1 MQIIR
6 RRNTYPFTF
15 ESRNTMLMR
24 EENRRQNRQQI
35 RRENRREN
43 RREKGREIRREIQS
57 REEMSREEIRQEEN
71 RQRGDAPLRLNPPFN
86 RHRENDC
93 RLELLFHL

>member
-6 RRNTYPFTF
+6 RSNTYPFTF

-35 RRENRREN
+35 RRENRRE
-43 RREKGREIRREIQS
+43 IQS
-57 REEMSREEIRQEEN
+57 REEMSREEIRREEN
-71 RQRGDAPLRLNPPFN
+71 RQRGDAPLRQNPPFN
-86 RHRENDC
+86 HRE
-93 RLELLFHL
+93 REQKRRGK